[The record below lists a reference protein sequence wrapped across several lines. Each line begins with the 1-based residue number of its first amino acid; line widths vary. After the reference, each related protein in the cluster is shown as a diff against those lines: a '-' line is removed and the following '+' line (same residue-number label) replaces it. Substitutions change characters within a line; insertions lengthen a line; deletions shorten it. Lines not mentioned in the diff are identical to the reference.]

1 LDKPLDNRHSWL
13 RLLHAPG
20 VGPVTAAKIIAHL
33 GGIEQLQETTRQQLQ
48 ALNLKPAALD
58 LLLQNELS
66 ERIENDLRWAE
77 ESENHLLTQDDP
89 RYPSRLKMISDAP
102 LILYAKGELES
113 LYSLQLSIVGSR
125 TPTHSGKETAFEF
138 ARHLASNGFTITSG
152 LALGIDAASHQG
164 ALAGGGSTIAVTA
177 TGLDRVYPAAHREL
191 AQQIVAQGVMISEF
205 PTGVRPQAQN
215 FPRRNRIISALS
227 IGTLVVEAAKR
238 SGSLITARHALE
250 QGREV
255 FAIPGSIHNPLARG
269 CHALIRQGAKLVE
282 TADDILE
289 EVAPL
294 IRQALQSSEFEPPS
308 AIAKPTHQGELKL
321 AKTDVLDDDYQT
333 LLDCL
338 DHSPVSI
345 DTLVERSQLS
355 VKSLSSMLLIL
366 ELQNRI
372 EVLPG
377 GLYQCL
383 K

>member
-1 LDKPLDNRHSWL
+1 MNRQSSSASWL

-20 VGPVTAAKIIAHL
+20 VGPVTAAKILDLI
-33 GGIEQLQETTRQQLQ
+33 GGIDALQHCTRQQLHG
-48 ALNLKPAALD
+48 LNLKPAALD
-58 LLLQNELS
+58 ILLQNEPS
-66 ERIENDLRWAE
+66 ENIENDLRWAE
-77 ESENHLLTQDDP
+77 APENHLIPIDDP
-89 RYPSRLKMISDAP
+89 RYPSRLKTISDAP
-102 LILYAKGELES
+102 IVLYAKGQLDV
-113 LYSLQLSIVGSR
+113 LYSLQLGMVGSR
-125 TPTHSGKETAFEF
+125 TPTPSGKETAFEF
-138 ARHLASNGFTITSG
+138 ARHLAHNGFTITSG

-164 ALAGGGSTIAVTA
+164 ALAGGGQTVAVTA

-191 AQQIVAQGVMISEF
+191 AQQIVTQGVMICEF
-205 PTGVRPQAQN
+205 PTGIRPQAQN

-238 SGSLITARHALE
+238 SGSLITARHAME

-269 CHALIRQGAKLVE
+269 CHTLIRQGAKLVE

-294 IRQALQSSEFEPPS
+294 IRQALHTTEFEPPKS
-308 AIAKPTHQGELKL
+308 PAKTEMQAELKL
-321 AKTDVLDDDYQT
+321 EEKHTLDDDYQK
-333 LLDCL
+333 LLRCL
-338 DHSPVSI
+338 DHSPTSI